1 MTILRNMTLSLIT
14 LVMLAGCTERAKRV
28 YFDGKHFPTREKAV
42 SKDARDQFV
51 VTVRRADQGLDP
63 AREAGRHGGSKYC
76 IKNFG
81 TSEIEWS
88 SGPDDPAETLQISNG
103 ALVLTGRCI
112 TW

>member
-1 MTILRNMTLSLIT
+1 MMRAISVICVAALLLG
-14 LVMLAGCTERAKRV
+14 ACTERSKRI
-28 YFDGKHFPTREKAV
+28 YFDGKLYPTREKKV
-42 SKDARDQFV
+42 SKDSLNEFV
-51 VTVRRADQGLDP
+51 VTVRRAGQGLDG

-81 TSEIEWS
+81 TSEIEWA

-103 ALVLTGRCI
+103 NLILRGRCI